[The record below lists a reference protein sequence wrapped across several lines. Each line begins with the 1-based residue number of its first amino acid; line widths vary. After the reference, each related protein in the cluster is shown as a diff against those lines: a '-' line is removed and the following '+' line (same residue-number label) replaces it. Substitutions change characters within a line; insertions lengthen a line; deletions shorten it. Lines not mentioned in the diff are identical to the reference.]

1 MTDQSRVSLFLEMMA
16 AERGASLNTLQAYS
30 RDLERFTDFLKIP
43 GQETG
48 GQRSIEATASDV
60 RGYLEDLTL
69 EGLSSRTQARHL
81 STLKQYYLF
90 LMEEGVRKDNPVA
103 EIDAPKI
110 GQSLPKFLSVADTEK
125 LLEAARN
132 TTDKEGIRLRALV
145 ELLYAT
151 GMRVTELVSL
161 KVSQTQRDPRILT
174 VRGKG
179 NKERLVPLSPIAREA
194 VDSYI
199 VQRIHFLSPQE
210 QQSGQDQGWLFPS
223 RGKSGYLTRHR
234 VGQLLKELAV
244 KSEINPKQISPHIL
258 RHAFA
263 THLLENGAD
272 LRSVQKM
279 LGHSDISTTQIY
291 THVLQDRLQRLV
303 LDHHPL
309 STKD

>member
-1 MTDQSRVSLFLEMMA
+1 MPGGANISLFLEMMA
-16 AERGASLNTLQAYS
+16 AERGASLNTLQAYQ
-30 RDLERFTDFLKIP
+30 RDLIRFSGFLQAQGLK
-43 GQETG
+43 
-48 GQRSIEATASDV
+48 SD
-60 RGYLEDLTL
+60 RAQALDIRNYLEDLTA
-69 EGLSSRTQARHL
+69 EDLSPRTQARHL
-81 STLKQYYLF
+81 SSLKQYFLF
-90 LMEEGVRKDNPVA
+90 LMEEGLRTDNPIA
-103 EIDAPKI
+103 EIDAPKM
-110 GQSLPKFLSVADTEK
+110 GQALPKFLSVDDTEK
-125 LLEAARN
+125 LLAAARDVQ
-132 TTDKEGIRLRALV
+132 DKEGLRLHTLV

-179 NKERLVPLSPIAREA
+179 NKERLVPLSRTARKA
-194 VDSYI
+194 LDSYI
-199 VQRIHFLSPQE
+199 AQRKNFLSTSDQKND
-210 QQSGQDQGWLFPS
+210 QDPGWLFPS

-234 VGQLLKELAV
+234 VGQLLKELAI
-244 KSEINPKQISPHIL
+244 KSGIDPKQISPHIL

-303 LDHHPL
+303 QDHHPL
-309 STKD
+309 SSKGS